1 MFFLKSCQLV
11 EFVIAVYP
19 SVYPLAWDT
28 SFKGGFCFPGDLP
41 VGRLEYEGLRDEC
54 SFWFSTVEEVGA
66 FQGGGEGSVGSI
78 SGLAGISCRKITRK
92 QDEMKKFLRKTM
104 ESKLGFKVYSMYF
117 GLVSFVLF
125 YYGACFNIQCKNMAS
140 ISFPL
145 TFGQSLVE
153 SQINL

>member
-1 MFFLKSCQLV
+1 MGIQPWRLLF
-11 EFVIAVYP
+11 
-19 SVYPLAWDT
+19 
-28 SFKGGFCFPGDLP
+28 FPGDLP

-78 SGLAGISCRKITRK
+78 SGLAFGEVAEKNARE

-125 YYGACFNIQCKNMAS
+125 YYGACFNI
-140 ISFPL
+140 
-145 TFGQSLVE
+145 
-153 SQINL
+153 